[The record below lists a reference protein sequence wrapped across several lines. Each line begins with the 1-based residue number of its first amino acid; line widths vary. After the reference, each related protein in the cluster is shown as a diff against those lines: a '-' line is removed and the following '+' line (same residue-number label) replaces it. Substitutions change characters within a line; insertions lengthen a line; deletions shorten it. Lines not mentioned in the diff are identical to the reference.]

1 MKTVYS
7 YDEVTGFYNGE
18 TLAQESPLEKD
29 VLLIPAFSTKIAP
42 PKCGKNQIAKF
53 DGSSWSLVDKPIQEN
68 HSELVLV
75 LKAKSEL
82 AKSDLTVLRCYENGV
97 SLPEEWKKY
106 RQELRDIVSGS
117 NKELP
122 STPDYPA
129 GS

>member
-1 MKTVYS
+1 MQALNNLPNNGLCPCGYP
-7 YDEVTGFYNGE
+7 YD
-18 TLAQESPLEKD
+18 
-29 VLLIPAFSTKIAP
+29 
-42 PKCGKNQIAKF
+42 
-53 DGSSWSLVDKPIQEN
+53 
-68 HSELVLV
+68 
-75 LKAKSEL
+75 
-82 AKSDLTVLRCYENGV
+82 ENGV